1 MRDPGAVT
9 QSWVETTSKDHQQ
22 LAEIDREKYD
32 QSLILDSFIFLFYL
46 GNEIIFP
53 VSINSGL
60 FKKTVILF
68 EEQDARP
75 APVELQV
82 MKIMKK
88 HFMQRWCNSL
98 IFQDI
103 VDRPSV
109 GRTRQEQPSQ
119 PLREQNAFSDQPI
132 RSQPSRLR
140 PEPQLSFQPE
150 QPIRDQEWSSAK
162 SIMTRSL

>member
-1 MRDPGAVT
+1 MTLMRDPGAVT

-32 QSLILDSFIFLFYL
+32 QSLILDSSIFLFYL

-82 MKIMKK
+82 MKK
-88 HFMQRWCNSL
+88 HFMQRK
-98 IFQDI
+98 
-103 VDRPSV
+103 
-109 GRTRQEQPSQ
+109 
-119 PLREQNAFSDQPI
+119 I
-132 RSQPSRLR
+132 R
-140 PEPQLSFQPE
+140 
-150 QPIRDQEWSSAK
+150 I
-162 SIMTRSL
+162 